1 MPLQACNCN
10 NKTKPG
16 WSKKS
21 PTQGPNKKEI
31 QQNEW
36 VLFQTYKKAIHEAI
50 TKTFS
55 VSSGNNQNSY
65 ICTANLSIQE
75 HFFIWESGES
85 GDMHM

>member
-10 NKTKPG
+10 NKTKPV

-36 VLFQTYKKAIHEAI
+36 VLFQTYTKAIHEAI
-50 TKTFS
+50 KKLSLYLLVTTKIVTF
-55 VSSGNNQNSY
+55 VQQ
-65 ICTANLSIQE
+65 I
-75 HFFIWESGES
+75 
-85 GDMHM
+85 